1 MQNISE
7 TLYMRAGVCVCVLFF
22 SRTNI
27 SVNAIAIVVWQV
39 KK

>member
-7 TLYMRAGVCVCVLFF
+7 TLYMRAGVCFIF

-27 SVNAIAIVVWQV
+27 SVDAIAIVVWQV